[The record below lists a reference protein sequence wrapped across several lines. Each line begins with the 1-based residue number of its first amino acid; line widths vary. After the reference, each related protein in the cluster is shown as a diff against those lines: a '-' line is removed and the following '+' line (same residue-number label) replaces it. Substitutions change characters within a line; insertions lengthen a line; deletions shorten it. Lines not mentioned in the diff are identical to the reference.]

1 MDKIKKLADYLER
14 NKVDAILFAEALTL
28 VRDKAVKQVL
38 VKNIKSG
45 HSIKDTL
52 PWEKILSEIEEGLRD
67 RIEVEQLT
75 EKVQEERRKI
85 GIK

>member
-14 NKVDAILFAEALTL
+14 NKVDATLFAEALTL
-28 VRDKAVKQVL
+28 VRDEVVKQVL
-38 VKNIKSG
+38 VKNIESG

-67 RIEVEQLT
+67 RIEVEQLI

>member
-28 VRDKAVKQVL
+28 VRDKVVKQVL

-52 PWEKILSEIEEGLRD
+52 PWEKVLSEIEEGLRD
-67 RIEVEQLT
+67 RIEVEQLI

>member
-1 MDKIKKLADYLER
+1 MNKIKKLADYLER
-14 NKVDAILFAEALTL
+14 NKVDATLFAEALTL
-28 VRDKAVKQVL
+28 VRDEVVKQVL
-38 VKNIKSG
+38 VKNIESG

-67 RIEVEQLT
+67 RIEVEQLI

>member
-28 VRDKAVKQVL
+28 VRDKVVKQVL

>member
-28 VRDKAVKQVL
+28 VRDKVVKQVL
-38 VKNIKSG
+38 VKNIKNG

>member
-1 MDKIKKLADYLER
+1 MKKLADYLVR

-28 VRDKAVKQVL
+28 VQDEVVKRVL
-38 VKNIKSG
+38 AKNIESG
-45 HSIKDTL
+45 HSIKDPL